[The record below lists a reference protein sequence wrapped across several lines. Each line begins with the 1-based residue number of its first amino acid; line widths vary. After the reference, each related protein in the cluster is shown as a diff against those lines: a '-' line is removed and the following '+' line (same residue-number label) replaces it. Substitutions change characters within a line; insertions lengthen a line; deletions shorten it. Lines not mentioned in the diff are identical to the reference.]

1 MKSSQVCL
9 KALLLQWDSEQF
21 LLSHRMGQF
30 HKDIVQAV
38 ETRKG
43 VWSRLLWFSSA
54 SPHSLLW
61 PLRKSATFRIFSGME
76 IN

>member
-1 MKSSQVCL
+1 MESSQVCL
-9 KALLLQWDSEQF
+9 KALLLQWDSQF

-43 VWSRLLWFSSA
+43 FWSRSLWFSSA

>member
-1 MKSSQVCL
+1 MESSQVCL
-9 KALLLQWDSEQF
+9 KALLLQWDLEQF
-21 LLSHRMGQF
+21 ILSHRMRQF

-43 VWSRLLWFSSA
+43 VWSRSLWFSSV

-61 PLRKSATFRIFSGME
+61 PLRKRAIFRIFSGME
-76 IN
+76 IK